1 GRVIAISAGGVIV
14 DVGFKSEG
22 VIPTEQFLDEQGRCT
37 VKEGDQIDVFLEQT
51 EDANG
56 HVVLSREK
64 AERMKIWDVIER
76 AYREGTVVKGRVI
89 ERIKGGLAVDI
100 GVRAFLPGSQIDLR
114 PVRNLDSLRGEEFE
128 MRVIKVNKKRGN
140 IVLSRKAVL
149 EEAMQEEKAK
159 TMEVLEDGKVME
171 GVVKNITDYGAF
183 IDLGG
188 VDGLLHITD
197 MSWGRVNHPSELFN
211 VGDKIKVKVIKF
223 NREDGRVSL
232 GYKQLSEDPWLHA
245 DMRYPKNLRVQGKV
259 VSLTDYGAFVELE
272 PGIEGLIHISEMT
285 WNKRVKH
292 PSKIVSV
299 NEMVDVVILD
309 IDTEARRI
317 SLGLKQTEP
326 NPWDVM
332 ESRYTPGTVIT
343 GKVRNVTDFGVF
355 VEVED
360 GIDGLVHI
368 TDMSWGRVN
377 HPSELFNV
385 GDKIKVKVIKF
396 NREDGRVSLGYKQLS
411 EDPWLHADMRYP
423 KNLRVQGKVVSLTDY
438 GAFVELEPGIEGLI
452 HISEMTWNKRVKHPS
467 KIVSV
472 NEMVDVVIL
481 DIDTEARRI
490 SLGLKQTE
498 PNPWDVMESRYT
510 PGTVITGK
518 VRNVTDFGVFV
529 EVEEG
534 IDGLVHVSDMSWTKR
549 VKHPSELFKK
559 GDEVQAVIL
568 SIDAANQKLSL
579 GIKQLEPDRWEDWF
593 SRHNVGDVVRGN
605 VVRITN
611 FGAFVELADG
621 IEGLCHVSELDEKHV
636 DKPAEFLAAGQ
647 EVEMKI
653 IKLNLQEKKIGLS
666 LKAMKEEE
674 PRVEF
679 TSYIASADSG
689 SASMGDRLGD
699 QLREISRFKKNESE

>member
-1 GRVIAISAGGVIV
+1 MALDVNDTQEVKEQTAPAENMPATGVSQAVETEPDGDFESMLAAYEGKTQTFSEGEVIKGKIIAVSSNGIIV

-22 VIPTEQFLDEQGRCT
+22 IIPLEQFMDEQGK
-37 VKEGDQIDVFLEQT
+37 VHVNVGDSVDVFLEAT
-51 EDANG
+51 EDHHG
-56 HVVLSREK
+56 YVVLSREK
-64 AERMKIWDVIER
+64 AERMKIWDEIER
-76 AYREGTVVKGRVI
+76 AYRDGTVVKGRVI

-149 EEAMQEEKAK
+149 EESMKEEKAK

-197 MSWGRVNHPSELFN
+197 MSWGRVNHPSELFQ

-245 DMRYPKNLRVQGKV
+245 DMRYPKNIRVQGKV

-299 NEMVDVVILD
+299 GSGVEVVVLD
-309 IDTEARRI
+309 IDTDARRI

-326 NPWDVM
+326 NPWDVI
-332 ESRYTPGTVIT
+332 ETRYAIGQVIG
-343 GKVRNVTDFGVF
+343 GKVRNVTDFG
-355 VEVED
+355 
-360 GIDGLVHI
+360 
-368 TDMSWGRVN
+368 
-377 HPSELFNV
+377 
-385 GDKIKVKVIKF
+385 
-396 NREDGRVSLGYKQLS
+396 
-411 EDPWLHADMRYP
+411 
-423 KNLRVQGKVVSLTDY
+423 
-438 GAFVELEPGIEGLI
+438 AFI
-452 HISEMTWNKRVKHPS
+452 
-467 KIVSV
+467 
-472 NEMVDVVIL
+472 
-481 DIDTEARRI
+481 
-490 SLGLKQTE
+490 
-498 PNPWDVMESRYT
+498 
-510 PGTVITGK
+510 
-518 VRNVTDFGVFV
+518 

-549 VKHPSELFKK
+549 IKHPSEVLKK
-559 GDEVQAVIL
+559 GDDVQAVIL

-579 GIKQLEPDRWEDWF
+579 GIKQLEPDRWDNWF
-593 SRHNVGDVVRGN
+593 DLHQVGGVVRGK
-605 VVRITN
+605 VVRMTN
-611 FGAFVELADG
+611 FGAFVELEEG

-636 DKPAEFLAAGQ
+636 EKPTEFLNVGQ
-647 EVEMKI
+647 EIDMKI
-653 IKLNLQEKKIGLS
+653 IKLNREEKKIGLS
-666 LKAMKEEE
+666 LKAMKEED
-674 PRVEF
+674 PRVDIS
-679 TSYIASADSG
+679 SYLASGDSG
-689 SASMGDRLGD
+689 GTSMAERLGD
-699 QLREISRFKKNESE
+699 QLQRFKKTESE

>member
-1 GRVIAISAGGVIV
+1 MASDLNNPQPAGSAAQPGDAQPADVPNTPDQDAENDFKTLLAAYEGRTQRFSEGEVVKGRIIAISGGGVVV

-22 VIPTEQFLDEQGRCT
+22 IIPLEQFLDDRGRHSL
-37 VKEGDQIDVFLEQT
+37 KMGDVVDVFLEQT
-51 EDANG
+51 EDASG
-56 HVVLSREK
+56 YVVLSREK
-64 AERMKIWDVIER
+64 AERMKIWDEIER
-76 AYREGTVVKGRVI
+76 AYRDGSVVKGRVI

-171 GVVKNITDYGAF
+171 GIVKNITDYGAF

-197 MSWGRVNHPSELFN
+197 MSWGRVNHPSEIFA
-211 VGDKIKVKVIKF
+211 VGDKVKVKVIKF

-245 DMRYPKNLRVQGKV
+245 DMRYPKNIRVQGKV

-299 NEMVDVVILD
+299 GSPVEVVVLD
-309 IDTEARRI
+309 IDTDARRI

-326 NPWDVM
+326 NPWDII
-332 ESRYTPGTVIT
+332 ESKYGPGAVIT

-355 VEVED
+355 
-360 GIDGLVHI
+360 I
-368 TDMSWGRVN
+368 
-377 HPSELFNV
+377 
-385 GDKIKVKVIKF
+385 
-396 NREDGRVSLGYKQLS
+396 
-411 EDPWLHADMRYP
+411 
-423 KNLRVQGKVVSLTDY
+423 
-438 GAFVELEPGIEGLI
+438 
-452 HISEMTWNKRVKHPS
+452 
-467 KIVSV
+467 
-472 NEMVDVVIL
+472 
-481 DIDTEARRI
+481 
-490 SLGLKQTE
+490 
-498 PNPWDVMESRYT
+498 
-510 PGTVITGK
+510 
-518 VRNVTDFGVFV
+518 

-549 VKHPSELFKK
+549 IKHPSELLKK
-559 GDEVQAVIL
+559 GDEVQAVVL
-568 SIDAANQKLSL
+568 SVDAPNQKLSL

-593 SRHNVGDVVRGN
+593 NRHNPGDVVRGR
-605 VVRITN
+605 VVRMTN
-611 FGAFVELADG
+611 FGAFVELDEG

-636 DKPAEFLAAGQ
+636 EKTAEFLNIGQ
-647 EVEMKI
+647 EVDMKI
-653 IKLNLQEKKIGLS
+653 IKLNLPEKKIGLS
-666 LKAMKEEE
+666 LKAMKEDE
-674 PRVEF
+674 PRLEF
-679 TSYIASADSG
+679 TSYMASADSG
-689 SASMGDRLGD
+689 STSMGERLGD
-699 QLREISRFKKNESE
+699 QLREISRLKKPEPD

>member
-1 GRVIAISAGGVIV
+1 MLLSVGRQEAGMASDVNNPHQAGSAIPTEDAQPVETADREAENDFKTLLAAYEGRTQRFSEGEVVKGKIIAFSGSGVVV

-22 VIPTEQFLDEQGRCT
+22 IIPLEQFLDDRGRHSIK
-37 VKEGDQIDVFLEQT
+37 VGDVVDVFLEQT
-51 EDANG
+51 EDASG
-56 HVVLSREK
+56 YVVLSREK
-64 AERMKIWDVIER
+64 AERMKIWDEIEK
-76 AYREGTVVKGRVI
+76 AYRDGSVVKGRVI

-171 GVVKNITDYGAF
+171 GIVKNITDYGAF

-197 MSWGRVNHPSELFN
+197 MSWGRVNHPSEIFA
-211 VGDKIKVKVIKF
+211 VGDKVKVKVIKF

-232 GYKQLSEDPWLHA
+232 GYKQLTEDPWLHA
-245 DMRYPKNLRVQGKV
+245 DMRYPKNIRVQGKV

-299 NEMVDVVILD
+299 GSPVEVVVLD

-326 NPWDVM
+326 NPWDII
-332 ESRYTPGTVIT
+332 ESKYAPGTVIT
-343 GKVRNVTDFGVF
+343 GRVRNVTDFGVF
-355 VEVED
+355 
-360 GIDGLVHI
+360 I
-368 TDMSWGRVN
+368 
-377 HPSELFNV
+377 
-385 GDKIKVKVIKF
+385 
-396 NREDGRVSLGYKQLS
+396 
-411 EDPWLHADMRYP
+411 
-423 KNLRVQGKVVSLTDY
+423 
-438 GAFVELEPGIEGLI
+438 
-452 HISEMTWNKRVKHPS
+452 
-467 KIVSV
+467 
-472 NEMVDVVIL
+472 
-481 DIDTEARRI
+481 
-490 SLGLKQTE
+490 
-498 PNPWDVMESRYT
+498 
-510 PGTVITGK
+510 
-518 VRNVTDFGVFV
+518 

-549 VKHPSELFKK
+549 IKHPSEILKK
-559 GDEVQAVIL
+559 GDEVQAVVL
-568 SIDAANQKLSL
+568 SVDAPNQKLSL

-593 SRHNVGDVVRGN
+593 NRHNPGDVIRGR
-605 VVRITN
+605 VVRMTN
-611 FGAFVELADG
+611 FGAFVELEEG

-636 DKPAEFLAAGQ
+636 EKPAEFLNIGQ
-647 EVEMKI
+647 EVDMKI
-653 IKLNLQEKKIGLS
+653 IKLNLPEKKIGLS
-666 LKAMKEEE
+666 LKAMKEDE
-674 PRVEF
+674 PRLEF
-679 TSYIASADSG
+679 TSYMASADSG
-689 SASMGDRLGD
+689 STSMGERLGD
-699 QLREISRFKKNESE
+699 QLREISRLKKGEPE

>member
-1 GRVIAISAGGVIV
+1 MASDVNNPQQAGSATSPGDTQPVDAPVTADQEAENDFKTLLAAYEGRTQRFSEGEVVKGKIIAFSGSGVVV

-22 VIPTEQFLDEQGRCT
+22 IIPLEQFLDDRGRHSIK
-37 VKEGDQIDVFLEQT
+37 VGDVVDVFLEQT
-51 EDANG
+51 EDSSG
-56 HVVLSREK
+56 YVVLSREK
-64 AERMKIWDVIER
+64 AERMKIWDEIER
-76 AYREGTVVKGRVI
+76 AYRDGSVVKGRVI

-171 GVVKNITDYGAF
+171 GIVKNITDYGAF

-197 MSWGRVNHPSELFN
+197 MSWGRVNHPSEIFA
-211 VGDKIKVKVIKF
+211 VGDKVKVKVIKF

-232 GYKQLSEDPWLHA
+232 GYKQLTEDPWLHA
-245 DMRYPKNLRVQGKV
+245 DMRYPKNIRVQGKV

-299 NEMVDVVILD
+299 GSPVEVVVLD

-326 NPWDVM
+326 NPWDII
-332 ESRYTPGTVIT
+332 ESKYAPGTVIT
-343 GKVRNVTDFGVF
+343 GRVRNVTDFGVF
-355 VEVED
+355 
-360 GIDGLVHI
+360 I
-368 TDMSWGRVN
+368 
-377 HPSELFNV
+377 
-385 GDKIKVKVIKF
+385 
-396 NREDGRVSLGYKQLS
+396 
-411 EDPWLHADMRYP
+411 
-423 KNLRVQGKVVSLTDY
+423 
-438 GAFVELEPGIEGLI
+438 
-452 HISEMTWNKRVKHPS
+452 
-467 KIVSV
+467 
-472 NEMVDVVIL
+472 
-481 DIDTEARRI
+481 
-490 SLGLKQTE
+490 
-498 PNPWDVMESRYT
+498 
-510 PGTVITGK
+510 
-518 VRNVTDFGVFV
+518 

-549 VKHPSELFKK
+549 IKHPSEILKK
-559 GDEVQAVIL
+559 GDEVQAVVL
-568 SIDAANQKLSL
+568 SVDAPNQKLSL

-593 SRHNVGDVVRGN
+593 NRHNPGDVIRGR
-605 VVRITN
+605 VVRMTN
-611 FGAFVELADG
+611 FGAFVELEEG

-636 DKPAEFLAAGQ
+636 EKPAEFLNIGQ
-647 EVEMKI
+647 EVDMKI
-653 IKLNLQEKKIGLS
+653 IKLNLPEKKIGLS
-666 LKAMKEEE
+666 LKAIKEDE
-674 PRVEF
+674 PRLEF
-679 TSYIASADSG
+679 TSYMASADSG
-689 SASMGDRLGD
+689 STSMGERLGD
-699 QLREISRFKKNESE
+699 QLREISRLKKGEPE

>member
-1 GRVIAISAGGVIV
+1 VNNPQPGTAPEARPDAVEEDGDFRALLAAYEGRTQTFSEGEVIKGRIIAITAAGVVV

-22 VIPTEQFLDEQGRCT
+22 IIPVEQFQDDAGRCT
-37 VKEGDQIDVFLEQT
+37 VKVEDVVDVFLEQT
-51 EDANG
+51 EDSHG
-56 HVVLSREK
+56 YVVLSREK
-64 AERMKIWDVIER
+64 AERMKIWDEIER
-76 AYREGTVVKGRVI
+76 AYRDGSVVKGRVI

-149 EEAMQEEKAK
+149 EETAQADKAR
-159 TMEVLEDGKVME
+159 TLEILEDGKVMD

-197 MSWGRVNHPSELFN
+197 MSWGRVNHPSELFQ
-211 VGDKIKVKVIKF
+211 VGDKVKVKVIKF

-232 GYKQLSEDPWLHA
+232 GYKQLSDDPWLHA
-245 DMRYPKNLRVQGKV
+245 DMRYPKNMRIRGKV

-272 PGIEGLIHISEMT
+272 PGVEGLIHISEMT

-299 NEMVDVVILD
+299 GTHVEVVVLD
-309 IDTEARRI
+309 IDIDARRI

-326 NPWDVM
+326 NPWDVI
-332 ESRYTPGTVIT
+332 ESKFAPGTVIT
-343 GKVRNVTDFGVF
+343 GKVRNITDFG
-355 VEVED
+355 
-360 GIDGLVHI
+360 
-368 TDMSWGRVN
+368 
-377 HPSELFNV
+377 
-385 GDKIKVKVIKF
+385 
-396 NREDGRVSLGYKQLS
+396 
-411 EDPWLHADMRYP
+411 A
-423 KNLRVQGKVVSLTDY
+423 
-438 GAFVELEPGIEGLI
+438 
-452 HISEMTWNKRVKHPS
+452 
-467 KIVSV
+467 
-472 NEMVDVVIL
+472 
-481 DIDTEARRI
+481 
-490 SLGLKQTE
+490 
-498 PNPWDVMESRYT
+498 
-510 PGTVITGK
+510 
-518 VRNVTDFGVFV
+518 FV

-549 VKHPSELFKK
+549 IKHPSEVLKK

-579 GIKQLEPDRWEDWF
+579 GIKQLEPDRWEEWF
-593 SRHNVGDVVRGN
+593 SRHTLGEVVRGR

-611 FGAFVELADG
+611 FGAFVELEEG

-636 DKPAEFLAAGQ
+636 ERPNDFLNVGQ

-666 LKAMKEEE
+666 LKAMKEDE
-674 PRVEF
+674 PRLEF
-679 TSYIASADSG
+679 TSYAASADSG
-689 SASMGDRLGD
+689 HASMGERLGD
-699 QLREISRFKKNESE
+699 QLREITRLKRDRE

>member
-1 GRVIAISAGGVIV
+1 
-14 DVGFKSEG
+14 
-22 VIPTEQFLDEQGRCT
+22 
-37 VKEGDQIDVFLEQT
+37 
-51 EDANG
+51 
-56 HVVLSREK
+56 
-64 AERMKIWDVIER
+64 
-76 AYREGTVVKGRVI
+76 
-89 ERIKGGLAVDI
+89 
-100 GVRAFLPGSQIDLR
+100 
-114 PVRNLDSLRGEEFE
+114 

-149 EEAMQEEKAK
+149 EESMKEEKAK

-197 MSWGRVNHPSELFN
+197 MSWGRVNHPSELFA

-245 DMRYPKNLRVQGKV
+245 DMRYPKNMRVQGKV

-299 NEMVDVVILD
+299 GSTVEVVVLD

-326 NPWDVM
+326 NPWDII
-332 ESRYTPGTVIT
+332 ETRYAPGTVIT
-343 GKVRNVTDFGVF
+343 GKVRNVTDFG
-355 VEVED
+355 
-360 GIDGLVHI
+360 
-368 TDMSWGRVN
+368 
-377 HPSELFNV
+377 
-385 GDKIKVKVIKF
+385 
-396 NREDGRVSLGYKQLS
+396 
-411 EDPWLHADMRYP
+411 
-423 KNLRVQGKVVSLTDY
+423 
-438 GAFVELEPGIEGLI
+438 AFI
-452 HISEMTWNKRVKHPS
+452 
-467 KIVSV
+467 
-472 NEMVDVVIL
+472 
-481 DIDTEARRI
+481 
-490 SLGLKQTE
+490 
-498 PNPWDVMESRYT
+498 
-510 PGTVITGK
+510 
-518 VRNVTDFGVFV
+518 

-534 IDGLVHVSDMSWTKR
+534 IDGLVHVSDISWTKR
-549 VKHPSELFKK
+549 VKHPSEVLKK

-593 SRHNVGDVVRGN
+593 SRHNIGEVVRGK
-605 VVRITN
+605 VVRMTN
-611 FGAFVELADG
+611 FGAFIELEEG

-636 DKPAEFLAAGQ
+636 EKPTEFLNVGQ
-647 EVEMKI
+647 EIDMKI

-666 LKAMKEEE
+666 LKAMKEDE
-674 PRVEF
+674 PRVDIS
-679 TSYIASADSG
+679 SYMASADSG
-689 SASMGDRLGD
+689 STSMAERLGD
-699 QLREISRFKKNESE
+699 QLQRLKKSETE